1 MNEFTTNIYAD
12 GNSISFFDFYYL
24 VNSKLS
30 EIFVYNGEWEF
41 DESSGTVSF
50 TVYFLAEDLWEAF
63 NILNEALKE
72 LEELQI
78 SITWDKPSNIEY

>member
-50 TVYFLAEDLWEAF
+50 TVYFLAEDLWEAS